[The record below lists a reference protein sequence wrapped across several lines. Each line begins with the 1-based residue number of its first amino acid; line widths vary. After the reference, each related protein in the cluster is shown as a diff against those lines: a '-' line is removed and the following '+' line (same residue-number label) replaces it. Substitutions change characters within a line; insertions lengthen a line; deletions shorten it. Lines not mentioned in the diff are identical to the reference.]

1 MKKIFLAIF
10 FPLAAVSAVTAD
22 GPRLEFAQYE
32 TDLGVFDADSMQTAR
47 ITVRNT
53 GNDTLVIFHVH
64 TECRCTRP
72 ADYSKVIAPGD
83 STVMTVTYNG
93 RGHSPGRIRQALRV
107 RSNSPEPYRT
117 CYIIGE
123 IRRKEQK

>member
-1 MKKIFLAIF
+1 MKKIFVAILL
-10 FPLAAVSAVTAD
+10 PLAAISVVNAE

-32 TDLGVFDADSMQTAR
+32 VDLGVFDADSMQTAR
-47 ITVRNT
+47 ITMRNT
-53 GNDTLVIFHVH
+53 GNDTLVIFHIH

-83 STVMTVTYNG
+83 STVLTVTYNG
-93 RGHSPGRIRQALRV
+93 HGHSPGRIRQALRV
-107 RSNSPEPYRT
+107 RSNSPEAYRT
-117 CYIIGE
+117 CYIVGE